1 MPLWLLIPTILIN
14 LFTVYIGVTAL
25 FMFKKRKPYP
35 KAEPDTRFAVVIPAR
50 NEEKV
55 IGNLIRALQ
64 RQEYPKD
71 KFDIWVA
78 ANNCTD
84 RTAEIAQS
92 LGANV
97 FAATGT
103 ITCKGDVL
111 HQVMETLLPMDY
123 DAFVFF
129 DADNI
134 PVPDFLQRM
143 NDALAAGERV
153 CKGRLKS
160 GNARESWVSGSYGLY
175 HALLE
180 WTYSRPH
187 SAMGCSSN
195 LVGTAFAA
203 HRQVFDE
210 LGGWNTVSL
219 CEDTEFLA
227 QSTRIGHRVAWVY
240 EAMSYDEQVARF
252 GVSLRQR
259 LRWCSGMIRVARNET
274 KHLLS
279 KNCPKRK
286 MAIDLAMLFI
296 VSHTSPIAFA
306 LMLLSLPFVEPVMLL
321 LMAGGMVLACIGMML
336 LAAVLCYAGGYG
348 IKGMGK
354 TILLFPIFMASF
366 IPLQFYA
373 LFEPVRKWEVVEH
386 NGQAEAE

>member
-14 LFTVYIGVTAL
+14 IFTVYIGITAL
-25 FMFKKRKPYP
+25 FLFKKRKPYP
-35 KAEPDTRFAVVIPAR
+35 KAAPDTRFAVVIPAR

-64 RQEYPKD
+64 RQEYPKN
-71 KFDIWVA
+71 KFDVWVA

-97 FAATGT
+97 FTATGT

-111 HQVMETLLPMDY
+111 HQVMDKLLPMDY

-195 LVGTAFAA
+195 LVGTAFVA
-203 HRQVFDE
+203 HRKVFEE

-227 QSTRIGHRVAWVY
+227 QSTRIGHRVAWVP
-240 EAMSYDEQVARF
+240 EAMSYDEQVTKF

-259 LRWCSGMIRVARNET
+259 LRWCSGMVRVARNET
-274 KHLLS
+274 KHLLKKS
-279 KNCPKRK
+279 CPDRR
-286 MAIDLAMLFI
+286 MAVDLAILFV
-296 VSHTSPIAFA
+296 VSHTTPLGFA
-306 LMLLSLPFVEPVMLL
+306 LMLVSLPFMAWWAQ
-321 LMAGGMVLACIGMML
+321 LMTAAGVVLAFVGMML
-336 LAAVLCYAGGYG
+336 LAVLLCFVGGYPLR
-348 IKGMGK
+348 GMGK
-354 TILLFPIFMASF
+354 TIVMFPIFMASF

-373 LFEPVRKWEVVEH
+373 LFEPVKKWEEVVH
-386 NGQAEAE
+386 TGQTID